1 MTALVR
7 EDLEHLLRHAG
18 FGEDERTI
26 ERYWMKRFATREAAI
41 DALVDYRANVK
52 GLKSADSST
61 DLELEWLDRM
71 AASKSPLE
79 EKLQLFWHSHF
90 ATQAEGAGVTI
101 YSLVQQWSAI
111 RALARGDFQALVMAV
126 AKSPAT
132 IRFLDNESNRA
143 GAPNENF
150 AREVME
156 LYTVGI
162 HGGYTQDDVVSAA
175 RAFTGWRREGDMYR
189 DAVFAFRDRD
199 HDTDPKSF
207 GALFGDQTIPNM
219 GLGDGEWVIQRLTET
234 RACAEFLA
242 QKLWQ
247 FFGYPMPSYD
257 PAHPPAHV
265 QDLANVYLASGR
277 SVAEVLRALFNH
289 PEFWSET
296 ARRSTI
302 KSPVEL
308 YVGMRRMLRPK
319 VSQKKIIWEITGL
332 LRGMG
337 QSLFNP
343 PTVAGWDGHL
353 HWITTASLALRYR
366 LANRIATGRES
377 DLSFDVL
384 KLFRKFEA
392 PAAPRFSE
400 AVVERVLRLLQL
412 DRVAAAQRQAMA
424 DYLDTPT
431 GSGPSTPGTL
441 QPGSF
446 SLVEITE
453 EVEAKLRGV
462 FYLALA
468 LPEYQLA

>member
-41 DALVDYRANVK
+41 DAVVDYRANTK

-71 AASKSPLE
+71 ASSKSPLE

-101 YSLVQQWSAI
+101 YSLLQQWSAI

-143 GAPNENF
+143 GSPNENF

-156 LYTVGI
+156 LYTVGV
-162 HGGYTQDDVVSAA
+162 HGGYTQDDVASAA

-199 HDTDPKSF
+199 HDTGEKSF
-207 GALFGDQTIPNM
+207 GPLFGNQTIPNM

-247 FFGYPMPSYD
+247 FFGYPMPSFD

-296 ARRSTI
+296 ARRSVI
-302 KSPVEL
+302 KSPVEI
-308 YVGMRRMLRPK
+308 YVGMRRMLRPQ

-366 LANRIATGRES
+366 LANRVATGRES
-377 DLSFDVL
+377 DLRFDVL

-392 PAAPRFSE
+392 SGAPRFSE

-412 DRVAAAQRQAMA
+412 DRVSAAQRQAMA
-424 DYLDTPT
+424 DYLDTP
-431 GSGPSTPGTL
+431 SGNGPTTPGTV